1 MLVFMQ
7 RLELTQTPAA
17 SASMIIRRPPVEV
30 CEAFT
35 DPSVTTRFWFS
46 RSSGRMAEGAELRW
60 DWAAYGASVQV
71 WVKAVEEGR
80 LIRFDWG
87 NYEQP
92 TRVEM
97 AFTPQP
103 ANATLVE
110 ITERGFQGSGDE
122 TLRWIN
128 DTVGG
133 FTTVLCALKALLE
146 HGIEL
151 GAVADHHPA

>member
-1 MLVFMQ
+1 MGEGGGGGAPDPL
-7 RLELTQTPAA
+7 RLGQLRAA
-17 SASMIIRRPPVEV
+17 DA
-30 CEAFT
+30 
-35 DPSVTTRFWFS
+35 
-46 RSSGRMAEGAELRW
+46 GRDGIH
-60 DWAAYGASVQV
+60 AAA
-71 WVKAVEEGR
+71 
-80 LIRFDWG
+80 
-87 NYEQP
+87 
-92 TRVEM
+92 
-97 AFTPQP
+97 